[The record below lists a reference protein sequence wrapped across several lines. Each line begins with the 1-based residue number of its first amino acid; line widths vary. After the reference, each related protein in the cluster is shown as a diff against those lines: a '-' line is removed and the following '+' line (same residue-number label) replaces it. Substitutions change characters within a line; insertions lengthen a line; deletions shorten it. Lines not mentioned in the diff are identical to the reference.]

1 MHQSAVGAAVLAAP
15 PGVVAQ
21 PGRPPGP
28 AARARMK
35 VGLYSITFLG
45 VWYRGEALPLEQ
57 VVRRAKQFG
66 YDGMEIDGK
75 RPHGNPLDW
84 PKQRCQ
90 ELRAMATGEGID
102 IYSVAANNDFSSPI
116 PEHREAQITYVR
128 DLILMAADLG
138 VKTCGCSWAGP
149 ALQAPAVGQLRHR
162 PGYLEGSPREILRG
176 RDLGVVPGRARR
188 GHEVRR
194 PERHHAGPPGPP
206 AGHQGPQDVLRMVRE
221 INSPNLKVCLDVSMM
236 PDQRPEV
243 VRQACRDV
251 GALQVLSHFG
261 GEYDQLADGTIPGA
275 DYYPVF
281 VEGMREI
288 GYAGYIGYELCHPL
302 PVVNGQKVGLDFAE
316 NMPGWPAATC
326 GD

>member
-1 MHQSAVGAAVLAAP
+1 MAA
-15 PGVVAQ
+15 
-21 PGRPPGP
+21 
-28 AARARMK
+28 
-35 VGLYSITFLG
+35 
-45 VWYRGEALPLEQ
+45 
-57 VVRRAKQFG
+57 
-66 YDGMEIDGK
+66 
-75 RPHGNPLDW
+75 
-84 PKQRCQ
+84 
-90 ELRAMATGEGID
+90 GEGIE

-138 VKTCGCSWAGP
+138 VKTVRMFVGWAGITRHP
-149 ALQAPAVGQLRHR
+149 QLGNYDIAQAIWKAAHEKFSAEETWAWCREGLAEATKYAGQNGITLALQDH
-162 PGYLEGSPREILRG
+162 
-176 RDLGVVPGRARR
+176 
-188 GHEVRR
+188 
-194 PERHHAGPPGPP
+194 PPVIKD
-206 AGHQGPQDVLRMVRE
+206 HKDVLRMVHE

-316 NMPGWPAATC
+316 NSARLACRYMRGLIGPA
-326 GD
+326 